1 MTDIQKFKESRE
13 VFLKDIEAF
22 IRKER
27 KEMEF
32 DKEDKEVT
40 EKIISL
46 ITDCCSNIYKFA
58 LISEDHIYHKP
69 ELAEK
74 VFEKLKGALS
84 GMRTCRCISLHTK
97 NTILKMV
104 KKRNRGKI
112 NKEVNDASKKKCYDS
127 KSRRNCREEQQ
138 KLQDLPPG

>member
-1 MTDIQKFKESRE
+1 MTDIQKFKENRE
-13 VFLKDIEAF
+13 VFLKDVEAF

-46 ITDCCSNIYKFA
+46 ITDYCSNIYKFA

-69 ELAEK
+69 EVAEK

-84 GMRTCRCISLHTK
+84 GMMTCRCISLHTK
-97 NTILKMV
+97 ETILKMV
-104 KKRNRGKI
+104 KKETGVR
-112 NKEVNDASKKKCYDS
+112 
-127 KSRRNCREEQQ
+127 
-138 KLQDLPPG
+138 